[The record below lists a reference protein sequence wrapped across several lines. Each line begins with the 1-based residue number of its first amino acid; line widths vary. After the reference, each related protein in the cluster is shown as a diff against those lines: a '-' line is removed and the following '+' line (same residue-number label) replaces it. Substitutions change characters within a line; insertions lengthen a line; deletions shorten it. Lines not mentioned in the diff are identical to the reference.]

1 MTEEC
6 EEIRA
11 ASQTEIALNQLKP
24 SLMTKP
30 DDETRPTTN
39 SEIDPDTNRKRTFW
53 LKEAIHLLIE
63 QWFLVSLG
71 LLIAIASQIQVPAD
85 QQKLK
90 RTVTSYL
97 CISIIFFA

>member
-1 MTEEC
+1 MTAEC
-6 EEIRA
+6 EEIVA
-11 ASQTEIALNQLKP
+11 ASPTEIALDQLKP
-24 SLMTKP
+24 NSTSSPGDIL
-30 DDETRPTTN
+30 RPTTN
-39 SEIDPDTNRKRTFW
+39 NKENTETNQKTTFW
-53 LKEAIHLLIE
+53 LKEAIYILIE

-71 LLIAIASQIQVPAD
+71 LLIAIASQVQVPAD